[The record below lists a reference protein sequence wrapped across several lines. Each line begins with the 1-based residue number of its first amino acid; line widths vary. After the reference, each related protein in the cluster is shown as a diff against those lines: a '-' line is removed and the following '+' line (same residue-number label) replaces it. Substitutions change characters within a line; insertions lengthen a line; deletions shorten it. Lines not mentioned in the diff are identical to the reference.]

1 MRVKR
6 ASFVLFELVDE
17 QRVDLAALLRGEVDL
32 TSQPPEIHALA
43 PPHRPAGADD
53 TRRVRRAVVRSRR

>member
-6 ASFVLFELVDE
+6 ASFVLFDLVDE

-32 TSQPPEIHALA
+32 TRGRPRST
-43 PPHRPAGADD
+43 RSRSSPAGG
-53 TRRVRRAVVRSRR
+53 SG